1 MNRNT
6 LATLLGLAVLAAPS
20 VQAANSPLSYTY
32 VEGRLIHAQTDAFGT
47 SDITVNGNGAG
58 LNGSVAFGDTG
69 LFATA
74 AFDTVEIGDTDVD
87 LDRAALGLG
96 YAWAIDESLHL
107 VLDAKALR
115 LRGSDNTGS
124 VTENGYQATVGL
136 RSLLSDDLEGTIK
149 AGVIKVDDDVL
160 FYDGAIVELGARWH
174 LDAAWSV
181 GLDGAFTK
189 DDRNAAL
196 SLRLQW

>member
-1 MNRNT
+1 MNRTT
-6 LATLLGLAVLAAPS
+6 LSALLGLALAAP
-20 VQAANSPLSYTY
+20 AAHAAESPLSYTY
-32 VEGRLIHAQTDAFGT
+32 VEGRLMHSQTDAFGN
-47 SDITVNGNGAG
+47 SELTVNGNGGGIA
-58 LNGSVAFGDTG
+58 GSVAFGDTG

-74 AFDTVEIGDTDVD
+74 SADIVEIGESDVD
-87 LDRAALGLG
+87 LERAALGLG

-107 VLDAKALR
+107 VMDAKALR

-124 VTENGYQATVGL
+124 ISEDGYQATVGL

-174 LDAAWSV
+174 LNAAWSV

-189 DDRNAAL
+189 DERNGAL

>member
-1 MNRNT
+1 MKRNT
-6 LATLLGLAVLAAPS
+6 LSALLGLALAAAPA
-20 VQAANSPLSYTY
+20 VQAAESPLSYTY
-32 VEGRLIHAQTDAFGT
+32 VEGRLMHSQADAFGT

-58 LNGSVAFGDTG
+58 LNGSVAFGATG
-69 LFATA
+69 LFGTA
-74 AFDTVEIGDTDVD
+74 SFDTVEVGDTDVD
-87 LDRAALGLG
+87 VDRAALGLG

-115 LRGSDNTGS
+115 MKLADDTGS
-124 VTENGYQATVGL
+124 ITEDGYQATVGL

-174 LDAAWSV
+174 LNAAWSV

-189 DDRNAAL
+189 DERNGAL

>member
-1 MNRNT
+1 MKRNT
-6 LATLLGLAVLAAPS
+6 LSALLGLALIAAPA
-20 VQAANSPLSYTY
+20 VQAAESPLSYTY
-32 VEGRLIHAQTDAFGT
+32 VEGRLMHSQTDVLGG
-47 SDITVNGNGAG
+47 SELTVNGNGGGIA
-58 LNGSVAFGDTG
+58 GSVAFGDTG

-74 AFDTVEIGDTDVD
+74 SADIVELGDTDVD
-87 LDRAALGLG
+87 LERAALGLG

-107 VLDAKALR
+107 VMDAKALR

-124 VTENGYQATVGL
+124 ITEDGYQATVGL

-174 LDAAWSV
+174 LNAAWSV

-189 DDRNAAL
+189 DERNAAL

>member
-1 MNRNT
+1 MNRTT
-6 LATLLGLAVLAAPS
+6 LSALLGLALAAAP
-20 VQAANSPLSYTY
+20 AAHAAESPLSYTY
-32 VEGRLIHAQTDAFGT
+32 VEGRLMHSQTDVFGN
-47 SDITVNGNGAG
+47 SELTVNGNGGGIA
-58 LNGSVAFGDTG
+58 GSVAFGDTG

-74 AFDTVEIGDTDVD
+74 SADIVEIGESDVD
-87 LDRAALGLG
+87 LERAALGLG

-107 VLDAKALR
+107 VMDAKALR

-124 VTENGYQATVGL
+124 ITEDGYQATVGL

-174 LDAAWSV
+174 LNAAWSV

-189 DDRNAAL
+189 DERNGAL